1 MRVYNCQQACLM
13 TITIEGKEENWIF
26 VYIKRTNRQKKT
38 KMSMVGNS
46 LVKKSKETIGKR
58 QRERQRENMYI
69 GKINDDISSLP
80 NKCNASFI
88 TRYIIKQFL

>member
-46 LVKKSKETIGKR
+46 LVKKKQRDNREETKR
-58 QRERQRENMYI
+58 KTKREYVYRKN
-69 GKINDDISSLP
+69 
-80 NKCNASFI
+80 
-88 TRYIIKQFL
+88 